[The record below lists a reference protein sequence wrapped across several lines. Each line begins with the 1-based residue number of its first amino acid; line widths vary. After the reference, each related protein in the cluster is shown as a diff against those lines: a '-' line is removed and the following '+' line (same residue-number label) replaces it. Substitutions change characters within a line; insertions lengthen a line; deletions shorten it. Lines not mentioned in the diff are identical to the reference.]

1 MQTKQTD
8 FYLGANTPEGFVS
21 RYDQIAQD
29 DTLERVYVIKGGPGT
44 GKSSMMKMT
53 AEVLS
58 ENGADVERIH
68 CSSDPDSLDAVI
80 CREKKIA
87 MLDGTPPHVME
98 PQYPGAFETIVDLYP
113 CWDQEG
119 LMENLPEI
127 KELFGQYRACHRKA
141 CAYLSAAAALN
152 RENRK
157 SVQNGFAYEKAVA
170 YAQNL
175 ARRLFGKTGGDGANE
190 SVRFLSA
197 VTPQGVKTYLST
209 VETLCD
215 RVYLLQDDTGLGADT
230 VLRVLRKRALE
241 QNYGIITCYCVL
253 APYDQMEHLFIPQ
266 LRLGFLTSNK
276 FHPISFS
283 KAVKRVKASRF
294 ISAEKSTR
302 EYRSFNKRAAKEF
315 VAQAVNCMQEAKQ
328 YHDRLEQYYIRHVD
342 YEKLREKNR
351 EVLEEIL
358 K

>member
-170 YAQNL
+170 YEPCPTAVRKNG
-175 ARRLFGKTGGDGANE
+175 RR
-190 SVRFLSA
+190 RC
-197 VTPQGVKTYLST
+197 Q
-209 VETLCD
+209 
-215 RVYLLQDDTGLGADT
+215 
-230 VLRVLRKRALE
+230 
-241 QNYGIITCYCVL
+241 
-253 APYDQMEHLFIPQ
+253 
-266 LRLGFLTSNK
+266 
-276 FHPISFS
+276 
-283 KAVKRVKASRF
+283 
-294 ISAEKSTR
+294 
-302 EYRSFNKRAAKEF
+302 
-315 VAQAVNCMQEAKQ
+315 
-328 YHDRLEQYYIRHVD
+328 
-342 YEKLREKNR
+342 
-351 EVLEEIL
+351 
-358 K
+358 